1 MSTPPLDPAH
11 RPVSSPARP
20 VVSTRPQ
27 TDSKASRRDR
37 SQLMFGDLYAVVGQY
52 LDSDLDIGV
61 VSERHEP
68 PLDPAR

>member
-1 MSTPPLDPAH
+1 
-11 RPVSSPARP
+11 VSSPARP

-37 SQLMFGDLYAVVGQY
+37 SQRIFGDLYAVVGQY

-61 VSERHEP
+61 ASKRQDSP
-68 PLDPAR
+68 FDPAR